1 MFKQFLCV
9 IFFVFI
15 WQFSKAQSNVLTYGY
30 IKKPNDTTTLKIQ
43 FHHFAGNEILRLDD
57 ATYTNELGQ
66 SFTVSNFKYYIG
78 KIRLINEKDI
88 AIETKG
94 YYLIKEDEP
103 ETKTIELH
111 TIPEGIYKS
120 ISFIIGVDS
129 IDNCSGAQS
138 GALDPVNGMFWAWN
152 TGYIFLKLEGNAQ
165 ASKSPG
171 NIFEYHIGG
180 FKLPNNCIRIVNLT
194 FEKPILIDL
203 KLKNEIHLKA
213 DILEILKT
221 PTPLNFSILSSVTDH
236 KNATLVA
243 DNYSDMFSILNEHKK

>member
-1 MFKQFLCV
+1 MFRQFFCL
-9 IFFVFI
+9 IFFVFVY
-15 WQFSKAQSNVLTYGY
+15 QFAKSQSVAILNNYV
-30 IKKPNDTTTLKIQ
+30 KKNGDTSTLQIQ
-43 FHHFAGNEILRLDD
+43 FHNFAGNEILKLDD

-78 KIRLINEKDI
+78 KIKLLNENDI
-88 AIETKG
+88 AVEVNT
-94 YYLIKEDEP
+94 YHLIKEDEP
-103 ETKTIELH
+103 ETKSIQLH
-111 TIPEGIYKS
+111 NIPKGIYKS
-120 ISFIIGVDS
+120 VSFILGVDS

-138 GALDPVNGMFWAWN
+138 GALDPVNGMFWTWN

-180 FKLPNNCIRIVNLT
+180 FKSPNNCIRKVNLT
-194 FEKPILIDL
+194 FEKPLLIDPQ
-203 KLKNEIHLKA
+203 LKNEIHLKA

-236 KNATLVA
+236 KNACMVA
-243 DNYSDMFSILNEHKK
+243 ANYCDMFSILNEHR